1 MIKAWL
7 LDVDYVTEHGRAII
21 RLWCKDER
29 GVFVAYDRNF
39 LPYFYVL
46 REDGKP
52 KAEDILN
59 VKVRT
64 KGEII
69 TPLKVEEVTV
79 KSLGKEVEA
88 FKVYARHPQ
97 HVPKLRE
104 EIKRFAEVREADIP
118 FAYRYLIDKDLACLD
133 GILIEPTSERSGV
146 IRAYEIKSV
155 KRDER
160 PDFPELK
167 VLAFD
172 CEMLSEFGMPNAE
185 EDPIIV
191 IGVKSGDFEEL
202 YHGDNEREVILRFV
216 NAIKKL
222 DPDVIVGYNQNAF
235 DWPYLKKRAEKHGI
249 RLDIG
254 RDRSELT
261 IRGGKPKIAGRL
273 NVDLYDIALKM
284 SDVKIKKLENVAEYL
299 GTKVEIADIEAKDI
313 YKYWTK
319 GERERVLR
327 YAKQDVLNTYFI
339 AEELLP
345 MHYELAKIIR
355 LPLDDVTRMGRGKQ
369 VDYLLLSEAHK
380 IGEVAPNPLEIEESY
395 EGAFVLEPAK
405 GLHENVI
412 CMDFACH
419 PEDTWVVV
427 KGKGKVKISEV
438 REGDYVL
445 GKNGWHRVKRVW
457 VYDYDGILVDING
470 LKCTPNHRIPV
481 FKKNC
486 SQNYV
491 KDCLALA
498 IAQGKVKGKVIRCK
512 IFDDVANLE
521 SNGCDER
528 RKLMGELIGIILAE
542 GYLLKKDAR
551 YFDKSRGKER
561 ISHQHRVDICINVN
575 EEEFRERIKYI
586 FKRLWGID
594 ASEIREDGRNSL
606 RLVSYRKNVYYD
618 VLNMLDR
625 IDEFDPRDILR
636 GFFEGDGSVN
646 LVRRSIVL
654 NQSAKNR
661 EKLKIVAKLLDK
673 LGIGYSWYEF
683 NWSKPVCII
692 EIAKRDDI
700 VKFATLVGAISREK
714 AEKLRKILEDKNFK
728 VCETFYETEHI
739 KVSITHYKGKVYDL
753 TLEGEPYYFANGIL
767 THNSMYPSIMIA
779 YNISPDTLVR
789 GECEDC
795 YVAPEVGHKF
805 RKWPDGFFKRIL
817 RMLIERRM
825 EIKKKMKSLNPKSH
839 EYKLLDIKQTALK
852 VLINSIY
859 GYTGWTLARWYCR
872 ECAEATTAWGRH
884 CIRKSIKIAEDMGFE
899 VLYGDSVSGDTV
911 VYTNKG
917 MRKIKDLFEKVDYRI
932 GDKEYYI
939 PRDLK
944 VLTLENGKAV
954 FKPVKYVMRH
964 KTKKRMFR
972 VWLSNTWFVD
982 VTEDH
987 SLMGYLNKSKKA
999 KVDNVMERV
1008 VEVKPTELGKTV
1020 KSLICLKRLPY
1031 ECRSRGYPREVYEF
1045 MGLFIGDGSYNSSI
1059 GSKNYYLCLSCGNDV
1074 DEIVKKVIEP
1084 LKAKGYIKNCWISKN
1099 RKGDIKVNGLKL
1111 VRLMDEFRSSN
1122 GKIIPE
1128 WLFYESE
1135 ENISAFLRGLFT
1147 ADGTVLIRSGKP
1159 IVRLTTTSYEI
1170 AKAVQNILL
1179 RLGIASTIFKESK
1192 PNRYLNSNPT
1202 SYSYHI
1208 YVKDWVLFREKVGF
1222 ITDRKLERLNRS
1234 VVKDQKCEFRDY
1246 DFDLIHP
1253 KKVEE
1258 IEYDDYVY
1266 DIEVEGTHTFFG
1278 NNVLLHNTDS
1288 LFIKKDELSLE
1299 ELEREALKLI
1309 DRLSKE
1315 LPIQIEIDEYYQTI
1329 FFVEKKRYAGLT
1341 RDGRIVVKGLEV
1353 RRGDWCELAKKVQK
1367 AVIEIIL
1374 KEKNPKKAVDYVKK
1388 VIEDIKAGRVPLE
1401 DYVIYKGLT
1410 KPPSKYESK
1419 QAHVKAALRAMEMG
1433 VVYPI
1438 GSKVGFVIVK
1448 GARSI
1453 SDRAYPVELIEDFDG
1468 ETLSIR
1474 TFAGIDKRKIDKD
1487 YYIDHQVIPAILRI
1501 LERFGYTEAQIKGV
1515 SKQKTLFDFS

>member
-7 LDVDYVTEHGRAII
+7 LDVDYITEHGRAII
-21 RLWCKDER
+21 RLWCKNEN

-46 REDGKP
+46 KDGEKP
-52 KAEDILN
+52 TANDILN

-64 KGEII
+64 KTEVI
-69 TPLKVEEVTV
+69 TPLRVEEVTV
-79 KSLGKEVEA
+79 RSLGKEIEA
-88 FKVYARHPQ
+88 FKVYTRHPQ

-104 EIKRFAEVREADIP
+104 EIKKFAEVREADIP

-133 GILIEPTSERSGV
+133 GIVIEPTAERSG
-146 IRAYEIKSV
+146 IIKAYEVRSV
-155 KRDER
+155 RRDER

-172 CEMLSEFGMPNAE
+172 CEMLSEFGMPDAE

-191 IGVKSGDFEEL
+191 IGVKSSDFEEL
-202 YHGDNEREVILRFV
+202 YHGDNEREIILKFV

-222 DPDVIVGYNQNAF
+222 DPDVIVGYNQDAF

-261 IRGGKPKIAGRL
+261 IRGGRPKIAGRL

-284 SDVKIKKLENVAEYL
+284 SDVKVKKLENVAEYL
-299 GTKVEIADIEAKDI
+299 GTKVELADIEAKDI

-319 GERERVLR
+319 GEREKVLR

-345 MHYELAKIIR
+345 MHYELAKLIR
-355 LPLDDVTRMGRGKQ
+355 LPLDDVTRIGRGKQ

-405 GLHENVI
+405 GLHENVL
-412 CMDFACH
+412 CLDFA
-419 PEDTWVVV
+419 
-427 KGKGKVKISEV
+427 
-438 REGDYVL
+438 
-445 GKNGWHRVKRVW
+445 
-457 VYDYDGILVDING
+457 
-470 LKCTPNHRIPV
+470 
-481 FKKNC
+481 
-486 SQNYV
+486 
-491 KDCLALA
+491 
-498 IAQGKVKGKVIRCK
+498 
-512 IFDDVANLE
+512 
-521 SNGCDER
+521 
-528 RKLMGELIGIILAE
+528 
-542 GYLLKKDAR
+542 
-551 YFDKSRGKER
+551 
-561 ISHQHRVDICINVN
+561 
-575 EEEFRERIKYI
+575 
-586 FKRLWGID
+586 
-594 ASEIREDGRNSL
+594 
-606 RLVSYRKNVYYD
+606 
-618 VLNMLDR
+618 
-625 IDEFDPRDILR
+625 
-636 GFFEGDGSVN
+636 
-646 LVRRSIVL
+646 
-654 NQSAKNR
+654 
-661 EKLKIVAKLLDK
+661 
-673 LGIGYSWYEF
+673 
-683 NWSKPVCII
+683 
-692 EIAKRDDI
+692 
-700 VKFATLVGAISREK
+700 
-714 AEKLRKILEDKNFK
+714 
-728 VCETFYETEHI
+728 
-739 KVSITHYKGKVYDL
+739 
-753 TLEGEPYYFANGIL
+753 
-767 THNSMYPSIMIA
+767 SMYPSIMIA
-779 YNISPDTLVR
+779 YNISPDTLVKGR
-789 GECEDC
+789 CEDC

-805 RKWPDGFFKRIL
+805 RKSPDGFFRRIL
-817 RMLIERRM
+817 RMLIERRR
-825 EIKKKMKSLNPKSH
+825 EIKKRMKELDPESH
-839 EYKLLDIKQTALK
+839 EYKLLDIKQSALK
-852 VLINSIY
+852 VLTNSFY

-884 CIRKSIKIAEDMGFE
+884 CIKKSIKIAEDMGFD

-917 MRKIKDLFEKVDYRI
+917 MKKIKDLFERVDYRI
-932 GDKEYYI
+932 GDREYYI
-939 PRDLK
+939 PKDLK
-944 VLTLENGKAV
+944 VLTIENGKAV

-999 KVDNVMERV
+999 KVENIMERI

-1099 RKGDIKVNGLKL
+1099 RKGDIKVNGLRL

-1192 PNRYLNSNPT
+1192 PNKYLNSNPT

-1208 YVKDWVLFREKVGF
+1208 YVRDWVLFRERVGF
-1222 ITDRKLERLNRS
+1222 ITDRKLKRLNRS

-1288 LFIKKDELSLE
+1288 LFIKKNALSLE
-1299 ELEREALKLI
+1299 ELEKEALKLI
-1309 DRLSKE
+1309 DRLSEE
-1315 LPIQIEIDEYYQTI
+1315 LPIQIEIDEYYRTI

-1374 KEKNPKKAVDYVKK
+1374 KEKNPKKALDYVKK
-1388 VIEDIKAGRVPLE
+1388 VIEEIRAGKVPLE

-1438 GSKVGFVIVK
+1438 GSKVGFVIVR
-1448 GARSI
+1448 GAGSI
-1453 SDRAYPVELIEDFDG
+1453 SDRAYPIELIEDFDG

-1474 TFAGIDKRKIDKD
+1474 TLAGIDKRRIDKD

-1515 SKQKTLFDFS
+1515 SKQKTLDAFFS

>member
-7 LDVDYVTEHGRAII
+7 LDVDYITEHGRAII
-21 RLWCKDER
+21 RLWCKNEN

-46 REDGKP
+46 KDGEKP
-52 KAEDILN
+52 TANDILN

-64 KGEII
+64 KTEVI
-69 TPLKVEEVTV
+69 TPLRVEEVTV
-79 KSLGKEVEA
+79 RSLGKEIEA
-88 FKVYARHPQ
+88 FKVYTRHPQ

-104 EIKRFAEVREADIP
+104 EIKKFAEVREADIP

-133 GILIEPTSERSGV
+133 GIVIEPTAERSG
-146 IRAYEIKSV
+146 IIKAYEVRSV
-155 KRDER
+155 RRDER

-172 CEMLSEFGMPNAE
+172 CEMLSEFGMPDAE

-191 IGVKSGDFEEL
+191 IGVKSSDFEEL
-202 YHGDNEREVILRFV
+202 YHGDNEREIILKFV

-222 DPDVIVGYNQNAF
+222 DPDVIVGYNQDAF

-261 IRGGKPKIAGRL
+261 IRGGRPKIAGRL

-284 SDVKIKKLENVAEYL
+284 SDVKVKKLENVAEYL
-299 GTKVEIADIEAKDI
+299 GTKVELADIEAKDI

-319 GERERVLR
+319 GEREKVLR

-345 MHYELAKIIR
+345 MHYELAKLIR
-355 LPLDDVTRMGRGKQ
+355 LPLDDVTRIGRGKQ

-405 GLHENVI
+405 GLHENVL
-412 CMDFACH
+412 CLDFA
-419 PEDTWVVV
+419 
-427 KGKGKVKISEV
+427 
-438 REGDYVL
+438 
-445 GKNGWHRVKRVW
+445 
-457 VYDYDGILVDING
+457 
-470 LKCTPNHRIPV
+470 
-481 FKKNC
+481 
-486 SQNYV
+486 
-491 KDCLALA
+491 
-498 IAQGKVKGKVIRCK
+498 
-512 IFDDVANLE
+512 
-521 SNGCDER
+521 
-528 RKLMGELIGIILAE
+528 
-542 GYLLKKDAR
+542 
-551 YFDKSRGKER
+551 
-561 ISHQHRVDICINVN
+561 
-575 EEEFRERIKYI
+575 
-586 FKRLWGID
+586 
-594 ASEIREDGRNSL
+594 
-606 RLVSYRKNVYYD
+606 
-618 VLNMLDR
+618 
-625 IDEFDPRDILR
+625 
-636 GFFEGDGSVN
+636 
-646 LVRRSIVL
+646 
-654 NQSAKNR
+654 
-661 EKLKIVAKLLDK
+661 
-673 LGIGYSWYEF
+673 
-683 NWSKPVCII
+683 
-692 EIAKRDDI
+692 
-700 VKFATLVGAISREK
+700 
-714 AEKLRKILEDKNFK
+714 
-728 VCETFYETEHI
+728 
-739 KVSITHYKGKVYDL
+739 
-753 TLEGEPYYFANGIL
+753 
-767 THNSMYPSIMIA
+767 SMYPSIMIA
-779 YNISPDTLVR
+779 YNISPDTLVKGR
-789 GECEDC
+789 CEDC

-805 RKWPDGFFKRIL
+805 RKSPDGFFRRIL
-817 RMLIERRM
+817 RMLIERRR
-825 EIKKKMKSLNPKSH
+825 EIKKRMKELDPESH
-839 EYKLLDIKQTALK
+839 EYKLLDIKQSALK
-852 VLINSIY
+852 VLTNSFY

-884 CIRKSIKIAEDMGFE
+884 CIKKSIKIAEDMGFD

-917 MRKIKDLFEKVDYRI
+917 MKKIKDLFERVDYRI
-932 GDKEYYI
+932 GDREYYI
-939 PRDLK
+939 PKDLK
-944 VLTLENGKAV
+944 VLTIENGKAV

-999 KVDNVMERV
+999 KVENIMERI

-1099 RKGDIKVNGLKL
+1099 RKGDIKVNGLRL

-1192 PNRYLNSNPT
+1192 PNKYLNSNPT

-1208 YVKDWVLFREKVGF
+1208 YVRDWVLFRERVGF
-1222 ITDRKLERLNRS
+1222 ITDRKLKRLNCS

-1288 LFIKKDELSLE
+1288 LFIKKNALSLE
-1299 ELEREALKLI
+1299 ELEKEALKLI
-1309 DRLSKE
+1309 DRLSEE
-1315 LPIQIEIDEYYQTI
+1315 LPIQIEIDEYYRTI

-1374 KEKNPKKAVDYVKK
+1374 KEKNPKKALDYVKK
-1388 VIEDIKAGRVPLE
+1388 VIEEIRAGKVPLE

-1438 GSKVGFVIVK
+1438 GSKVGFVIVR
-1448 GARSI
+1448 GAGSI
-1453 SDRAYPVELIEDFDG
+1453 SDRAYPIELIEDFDG

-1474 TFAGIDKRKIDKD
+1474 TLAGIDKRRIDKD

-1515 SKQKTLFDFS
+1515 SKQKTLDAFFS